1 MQSVIAG
8 NPTPAPHV
16 FVGAID
22 GRSCHPDHETFV
34 VGPKLIINVYLR
46 GGQRFV
52 LDGKQFVGSAVHDER
67 CRPHVLMINVRHTAK
82 LYFNNH
88 DNGSAL
94 RKVKASA
101 SLSWLEQEIGTS
113 ADRPPALE
121 RFLSTHLSH
130 FAFEPAP
137 DVLEVAE
144 QISHPPASLKGELL
158 TLYRKARAIELVR
171 LSCAA
176 LVANADRADGK
187 ASLLNARQA
196 ERVRNYVLANL
207 TSNLTI
213 ETIAKESGGSASSI
227 QRHFK
232 QQFGMTVFEFIR
244 RKRLEA
250 ARDALE
256 ARGVTV
262 AEAAWVAGYTSPSS
276 FIAAFKKIYGTCP
289 GEMRA

>member
-1 MQSVIAG
+1 MQGMAAG
-8 NPTPAPHV
+8 DLNLSPQV

-22 GRSCHPDHETFV
+22 GRCCHPDHETFV

-52 LDGKQFVGSAVHDER
+52 LDGKQFVGSAMHDER
-67 CRPHVLMINVRHTAK
+67 RRPSVLMINVKRSAK

-88 DNGSAL
+88 DDGAEL
-94 RKVKASA
+94 CKVKASA
-101 SLSWLEQEIGTS
+101 SLSWLEQEIGIS

-130 FAFEPAP
+130 YAFEPGP
-137 DVLEVAE
+137 DLLEVAE
-144 QISHPPASLKGELL
+144 QINHPPKSLKGELL
-158 TLYRKARAIELVR
+158 MLYRKARAIELVR
-171 LSCAA
+171 LACAA
-176 LVANADRADGK
+176 LVSHADKADNK
-187 ASLLNARQA
+187 PSLMSARQCA
-196 ERVRNYVLANL
+196 RARDYIVKNLAQ
-207 TSNLTI
+207 TLTI
-213 ETIAKESGGSASSI
+213 ETIAKESGASVSSV

-232 QQFGMTVFEFIR
+232 QQFGMTVFEFVR

-262 AEAAWVAGYTSPSS
+262 AEAAWIAGYTSHSS
-276 FIAAFKKIYGTCP
+276 FIAAFKKTYGSSP
-289 GEMRA
+289 GELRA